1 MSRLIRPVT
10 EPSTTDQALAAP
22 GPASDEVGTPAETRQ
37 KLGRLRQAMASA
49 DVDGVYLEQ
58 WSNVAWLCGGRGNRV
73 VLDSPAG
80 ACGVLVGHN
89 GAWLLSPNNEESRV
103 RAEAFTGLDL
113 PVIAQPWYGLPL
125 WRAARPLLPPGARVA
140 ADVTMEG
147 ADRADD
153 LVAPLR
159 HRLDGADIAR
169 FRALGADTAEALEA
183 AIVEAGKDWSELE
196 VAGAIAAALKARGIE
211 GAVVLVGS
219 RARAEHFRH
228 LVPTNAVIAGGFT
241 ASVTATRHG
250 LHASCTRAV
259 SIGPLPDPLEERF
272 AAIRDVERAYLGAS
286 RAGARLGDLL
296 EVGGRAYAHHGYY
309 DEWKQHHQGG
319 TCGYAGRETFAVPG
333 SDYTIEAGMAVAWN
347 PTLPGAKSEDTFL
360 VGAGGLEWL
369 TRAPGSDWPLDD
381 GHGKLP
387 RTVPREV

>member
-1 MSRLIRPVT
+1 MS
-10 EPSTTDQALAAP
+10 EPSTAGQPLAAS
-22 GPASDEVGTPAETRQ
+22 GPASAAVGTPEETRQ
-37 KLGRLRQAMASA
+37 KLARLRQAMAVA
-49 DVDGVYLEQ
+49 DVDAVYLER
-58 WSNVAWLCGGRGNRV
+58 WSNVAWLCGGRSNRV
-73 VLDSPAG
+73 VLDSPTG

-113 PVIAQPWYGLPL
+113 PVITLPWYRLPL
-125 WRAARPLLPPGARVA
+125 WQAARPLLPPGARVA
-140 ADVTMEG
+140 ADVAMDG
-147 ADRADD
+147 ASPAEE

-159 HRLDGADIAR
+159 RRLDGADSAR
-169 FRALGADTAEALEA
+169 FRALGADTAEALET
-183 AIVEAGKDWSELE
+183 AIVETGKDWSELE

-211 GAVVLVGS
+211 GAVVLVGG
-219 RARAEHFRH
+219 RERAERFRH

-259 SIGPLPDPLEERF
+259 SIGPLPDRLAERF
-272 AAIRDVERAYLGAS
+272 AAIREVDRAYLGAS
-286 RAGARLGDLL
+286 RPGARLGDLL
-296 EVGGRAYAHHGYY
+296 EVGGQAYAHRGYY

-319 TCGYAGRETFAVPG
+319 TCGYAGREAFAVPG
-333 SDYTIEAGMAVAWN
+333 SDYVLEAGMAVAWN

-369 TRAPGSDWPLDD
+369 SRAAESDWPLDD

-387 RTVPREV
+387 RTVPRQV